1 MLVYVEYFYKVDSSF
16 IFDNVFQKYLEGK
29 IDEKDIS
36 FFVLDVNQ
44 NIIFEKNMDT
54 IGRDNICIGEALI
67 SIDINL
73 FDACSLNAIKHGK
86 LIQEISF
93 EDISY
98 GFSYNDYGIN
108 LSDDFTAVYFY
119 KKDFTKL
126 NVENMK
132 SYEEVIIETIKIFL
146 NELHFTFVSIEL
158 DLPIISN
165 DSKVIRWRVNGLEK
179 TKDVFNGIGLERK
192 LPS

>member
-44 NIIFEKNMDT
+44 NIIFEKNMDS

-73 FDACSLNAIKHGK
+73 FDACSLNAIKHSK

-98 GFSYNDYGIN
+98 GFSYLIGKFISYKMSKIMFVKIKLGILKTCLVLKAKN
-108 LSDDFTAVYFY
+108 Y
-119 KKDFTKL
+119 K
-126 NVENMK
+126 
-132 SYEEVIIETIKIFL
+132 
-146 NELHFTFVSIEL
+146 
-158 DLPIISN
+158 IS
-165 DSKVIRWRVNGLEK
+165 
-179 TKDVFNGIGLERK
+179 
-192 LPS
+192 

>member
-44 NIIFEKNMDT
+44 NIIFEKNMDS

-73 FDACSLNAIKHGK
+73 FDACSLNAIKHSK
-86 LIQEISF
+86 LIQDISF

-126 NVENMK
+126 DCKNMK
-132 SYEEVIIETIKIFL
+132 SYEDAVKKTITVFL
-146 NELHFTFVSIEL
+146 NEFNFTFVSIEF
-158 DLPIISN
+158 DSPIISN
-165 DSKVIRWRVNGLEK
+165 DSRIIRWKINGLEK
-179 TKDVFNGIGLERK
+179 TKDVFNGVGLERI